1 MANENIIIQ
10 REIKTRKT
18 GMVFSIQKYRVKGR
32 RTQEEWCKF
41 YNGARVLFIRK
52 FRPLHRS
59 SGLCSPLE
67 RSKHKKMVR
76 SASSP
81 LERSML
87 TARAVNT
94 QDGNTNFACLTHPC
108 HFSSLILD

>member
-1 MANENIIIQ
+1 MAKENIIIQ

-18 GMVFSIQKYRVKGR
+18 GMVFLIQKCRVKGR
-32 RTQEEWCKF
+32 RTQEEWCTF

-67 RSKHKKMVR
+67 RSKHQKNG
-76 SASSP
+76 P
-81 LERSML
+81 LCL
-87 TARAVNT
+87 FTARAVYAHRSSGEHPGW
-94 QDGNTNFACLTHPC
+94 QYEFCLFDP
-108 HFSSLILD
+108 SLSLLFFNP